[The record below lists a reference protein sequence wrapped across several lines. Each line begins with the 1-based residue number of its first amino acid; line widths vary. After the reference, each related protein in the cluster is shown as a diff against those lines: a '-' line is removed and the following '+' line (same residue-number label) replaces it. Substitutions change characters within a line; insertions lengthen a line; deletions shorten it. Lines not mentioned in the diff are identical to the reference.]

1 MSGANETRYLVHH
14 ESFEWN
20 YTLNENACNSK

>member
-1 MSGANETRYLVHH
+1 MLGVNETKKKKHKK
-14 ESFEWN
+14 SFEWN